1 MVSHHNETDGSLTCL
16 VSAAETTII
25 QTKSGSAARTIA
37 EAIGS
42 ESVSRQLLSNSVQ
55 QGAEDAL
62 LDRVEEAMK
71 DL

>member
-1 MVSHHNETDGSLTCL
+1 MDSSLTGWMP
-16 VSAAETTII
+16 AAETTII
-25 QTKSGSAARTIA
+25 QSKSGTAVETIA

-62 LDRVEEAMK
+62 LDRVGRQ
-71 DL
+71 